1 MMHQVYIASCRGN
14 NMKVCSL
21 ASSSKGN
28 CTIVYND
35 REILL
40 VDMGITLKDLESKMD
55 RLKLNMSHIVGVVI
69 SHEHTD
75 HTKGIL
81 ALVRKYAVPV
91 YCHYDAVDGI
101 INKTKISSLC
111 ITRFSDAEFKIGSFL
126 INSFK
131 VCHDVCCVGYNI
143 YENGNKISIVT
154 DLGHTT
160 KEIVEKL
167 YNSRLVILEANHD
180 EKMVVAS
187 TKYPAVLKSRILGNK
202 GHLSNVSSAK
212 VVSQLAQQHGCWC
225 DNRLFKEPDHYR
237 GWFPRRG
244 SGKSPGY
251 EPGLFNRLYCSDS

>member
-1 MMHQVYIASCRGN
+1 
-14 NMKVCSL
+14 MKVCSL

-180 EKMVVAS
+180 EDMLIS
-187 TKYPAVLKSRILGNK
+187 GKYPAVLKRRILSNH
-202 GHLSNVSSAK
+202 GHLSNTSSAK
-212 VVSQLAQQHGCWC
+212 VVVELAQNNVRQV
-225 DNRLFKEPDHYR
+225 LFAHLSEENNTPNLCYETICNYLRSVGIEPNVNIKLDIAKPN
-237 GWFPRRG
+237 GIGPVFVI
-244 SGKSPGY
+244 
-251 EPGLFNRLYCSDS
+251 N